1 MNQLLE
7 IREYLK
13 RFYGKYELYIV
24 PAIKFVFALVV
35 FVMLNSRLGY
45 MGKIA
50 KLPIALIL
58 SLLCSF
64 LPANFIVI
72 VAAALALAHV
82 YALSLEAAAI
92 VGALFI
98 VMFLLYFRF
107 SPKDAYIVLIT
118 PICCF
123 LKIPYVVPISV
134 GLLGTPGSSVST
146 GCGVAVYFILAYVRE
161 ISSSLSSLDAGDTTS
176 KFKYIIDGIVGNK
189 GMIVM
194 MCAFVATTLIV
205 YYVKKMNIDHAW
217 TIAIIVGALTD
228 VLVLLVGDL
237 IFTTNLSV
245 FGVLLGTVLSVGVAV
260 LIKFF
265 AFNLDYARTER
276 VQFEDDDYYYYVKAV
291 PKVMVATSDKKV
303 KKVSGT
309 DRSDAENV
317 TPRRTSAAA
326 EGAGTGSLRRSSSE
340 AVRKSTGEQGT
351 VRRPSSAEENAVRRT
366 VREGAAPAR
375 RPAGDGTS
383 TVRRTV
389 GDSAATARRP
399 LGESTPV
406 RRTPGEAGTVRRTT
420 VDPTARRTVSGNVGD
435 TNPAAGRYFTSDGS
449 VIRKSTSTGDKEQ

>member
-24 PAIKFVFALVV
+24 PAIKFVFALAV

-326 EGAGTGSLRRSSSE
+326 EGAGAGSLRRSSSE
-340 AVRKSTGEQGT
+340 AVRKSTVGQG
-351 VRRPSSAEENAVRRT
+351 T

-383 TVRRTV
+383 TVRRPAGDGTSTV
-389 GDSAATARRP
+389 RRTAGDSAATARRP
-399 LGESTPV
+399 LGENTPV
-406 RRTPGEAGTVRRTT
+406 RRTPGEAGSVRRTT
-420 VDPTARRTVSGNVGD
+420 VDPTARRTVSVNVGD

>member
-24 PAIKFVFALVV
+24 PAIKFVFALAV

-326 EGAGTGSLRRSSSE
+326 EGAGAGSLRRSSSE
-340 AVRKSTGEQGT
+340 AVRKSTAGQG
-351 VRRPSSAEENAVRRT
+351 T
-366 VREGAAPAR
+366 VREGAAPARRPAGDGTSTAR

-399 LGESTPV
+399 LGENTPV

>member
-326 EGAGTGSLRRSSSE
+326 EGAGAGSLRRSSSE
-340 AVRKSTGEQGT
+340 AVRKSTAGQG
-351 VRRPSSAEENAVRRT
+351 T

-383 TVRRTV
+383 TVRRPAGDGTSTV
-389 GDSAATARRP
+389 RRTAGDSAATARRP
-399 LGESTPV
+399 LGENTPV

>member
-1 MNQLLE
+1 
-7 IREYLK
+7 
-13 RFYGKYELYIV
+13 
-24 PAIKFVFALVV
+24 
-35 FVMLNSRLGY
+35 
-45 MGKIA
+45 
-50 KLPIALIL
+50 
-58 SLLCSF
+58 
-64 LPANFIVI
+64 
-72 VAAALALAHV
+72 
-82 YALSLEAAAI
+82 
-92 VGALFI
+92 
-98 VMFLLYFRF
+98 
-107 SPKDAYIVLIT
+107 
-118 PICCF
+118 
-123 LKIPYVVPISV
+123 
-134 GLLGTPGSSVST
+134 
-146 GCGVAVYFILAYVRE
+146 
-161 ISSSLSSLDAGDTTS
+161 
-176 KFKYIIDGIVGNK
+176 
-189 GMIVM
+189 M

-326 EGAGTGSLRRSSSE
+326 EGAGAGSLRRSSSE
-340 AVRKSTGEQGT
+340 AVRKSTVGQG
-351 VRRPSSAEENAVRRT
+351 T

-383 TVRRTV
+383 TVRRPAGDGTSTV
-389 GDSAATARRP
+389 RRTAGDSAATARRP
-399 LGESTPV
+399 LGENTPV
-406 RRTPGEAGTVRRTT
+406 RRTPGEAGSVRRTT
-420 VDPTARRTVSGNVGD
+420 VDPTARRTVSVNVGD